1 MLESRV
7 SSVLMFATG
16 TNLIPPTGFHNP
28 AIITVIQNAS
38 ILPNS
43 NTCPMELELPGS
55 VNTYEEFEQNMD
67 LALKFQKEG
76 FGIV

>member
-1 MLESRV
+1 
-7 SSVLMFATG
+7 
-16 TNLIPPTGFHNP
+16 
-28 AIITVIQNAS
+28 
-38 ILPNS
+38 
-43 NTCPMELELPGS
+43 MELELPGS